1 MPDANGT
8 PIKHSNVITLTTAG
22 MNLILFSCPSPQ
34 ALISW
39 TAALRLAAYEKSRLE
54 EMYTAHLL
62 RMSLS
67 ENGVCQYCIFSVIN
81 LF

>member
-1 MPDANGT
+1 MPDANGN
-8 PIKHSNVITLTTAG
+8 PIKHLNVITLTTAG

-34 ALISW
+34 ALIAW

-67 ENGVCQYCIFSVIN
+67 ENGVCQYCILSITY
-81 LF
+81 LC